1 MRYSQPIG
9 AARDLPGHNPGPARA
24 VSIRRRPAITEKQRQ
39 EQEIRRLRDVL
50 LGYEPGTYAD
60 RRRAFQ
66 QLQDMGVTV

>member
-1 MRYSQPIG
+1 MRHSQPMG

-24 VSIRRRPAITEKQRQ
+24 VSIRRPAVTEKQRQ

-60 RRRAFQ
+60 RRRAYQ